1 MVIRVKK
8 KKKDYMFTYQENT
21 HFSQAAQC
29 SREKFWEEI
38 RKTSTAW
45 KIDSRREIL
54 EAVEK
59 RDKKVIKKWLKNE
72 DYGKFLAKKRGLKKA
87 AIKREQSGTR
97 SDSAEREQAR
107 PKVKSSARQKFFE
120 KSDEERLLAFA
131 QELKD
136 NLTAFIFSCYE
147 FDATET
153 AKGTMFRHRRLADC
167 HLNGLVM
174 LDIDHVDN
182 PLEVFEALKANQ
194 ELMART
200 ALAHITSSK
209 KGIRIVFTA
218 NIKDGNLADNQIVFA
233 EKLGFKADSSCIDA
247 TRNSFAPKE
256 EDILYINEE
265 LLFDYYN
272 EAFDKRFTAEYRQ
285 KKTQPTRFQFDSAAG
300 ADPAHKSENPSVA
313 GQDAEQGA
321 QAVSGVDVEGMAKI
335 KTTTGTTETTIKDD
349 NLSSHEKMLSKL
361 SELSLEEKNELSSL
375 KWRGYDIQSIIDAR
389 YADKLPCAADSN
401 RHNES
406 LKLASDLLILFD
418 GDKQKTLAM
427 LKAQPWVQEIID
439 ERDENVEQTVASAA
453 QRMAEREK
461 KYLSQQPSKAM
472 QDAIAKAS
480 GKTYAEI
487 AKGTQTASAAAE
499 AQLTMDQWLWEWGDQ
514 IEALFDDY
522 PLLRDICRGLKKN
535 QYPAAVFVA
544 GGLLMTL
551 MTRCTYR
558 FYHRPEELRRL
569 NNSTLIIGD
578 PASGKS
584 FATRLFKL
592 LAAPIVAADKKGKD
606 AINAYREEMKTKG
619 ANKEKPK
626 KPKVVVRV
634 HPARTSNAQF
644 IQDMVNAVEVVD
656 GVEMQLHMLTFD
668 TELDNTVTV
677 QKGGS
682 WIDKQSMELKAFHNE
697 EDGQAYSNVDSIFQD
712 FYVTW
717 NYIYTGTPLALRNK
731 VNERNF
737 GSGLATRL
745 TVIPL
750 PSTNFEMMSREQN
763 VDFES
768 DGRLKEWAFKLDR
781 VKGELTVQHIVDE
794 LYEWTA
800 RRMADAKENESKAEE
815 MLCKR
820 CAYHGL
826 NFAAPFIVM
835 RHWAN
840 IHQDGQYWCGE
851 FETDDMDWRLA
862 ELLVTIQ
869 YACQRHYFLAMAEK
883 YFDDQLRDV
892 SVNAHRQQKTI
903 DAFERLPEEFTVD
916 DAKRCFSLTNDTVA
930 RVKISRLMK
939 DHFVEKAGDFVE
951 NGTTKAVFKK
961 TGKVMR

>member
-1 MVIRVKK
+1 MGFCYQKNFSNPTLPVDEPQFWGLVKA
-8 KKKDYMFTYQENT
+8 TQWNENIDKFRET
-21 HFSQAAQC
+21 GDAQL
-29 SREKFWEEI
+29 K
-38 RKTSTAW
+38 RK
-45 KIDSRREIL
+45 L
-54 EAVEK
+54 
-59 RDKKVIKKWLKNE
+59 
-72 DYGKFLAKKRGLKKA
+72 
-87 AIKREQSGTR
+87 
-97 SDSAEREQAR
+97 
-107 PKVKSSARQKFFE
+107 P
-120 KSDEERLLAFA
+120 
-131 QELKD
+131 
-136 NLTAFIFSCYE
+136 AFIFQAT
-147 FDATET
+147 FDETTSKSGKTGAWRKQAAT
-153 AKGTMFRHRRLADC
+153 RLT
-167 HLNGLVM
+167 GLVVM
-174 LDIDHVDN
+174 DVDHIEN
-182 PLEVFEALKANQ
+182 PLTMYQGWVEKALDFKA
-194 ELMART
+194 LGIV
-200 ALAHITSSK
+200 LIYITPSG
-209 KGIRIVFTA
+209 KGLKIV
-218 NIKDGNLADNQIVFA
+218 
-233 EKLGFKADSSCIDA
+233 FKADVAKGNLIDNQHAMAKVLGVEVDESCKDA
-247 TRNSFAPKE
+247 SRMSFICKE
-256 EDILYINEE
+256 TDILYLDKE
-265 LLFDYYN
+265 L
-272 EAFDKRFTAEYRQ
+272 FTYENKEFGEKYDAEYRAGHSADT
-285 KKTQPTRFQFDSAAG
+285 KPTNVADKGHQQDS
-300 ADPAHKSENPSVA
+300 ETIRTV
-313 GQDAEQGA
+313 DAE
-321 QAVSGVDVEGMAKI
+321 
-335 KTTTGTTETTIKDD
+335 T
-349 NLSSHEKMLSKL
+349 L
-361 SELSLEEKNELSSL
+361 ELTWK
-375 KWRGYDIQSIIDAR
+375 GYDVQSIIDLR
-389 YADKLPCAADSN
+389 YGDKLPCAADSN

-406 LKLASDLLILFD
+406 LKLASDLLIMFD

-427 LKAQPWVQEIID
+427 LKAQSWVQEIID
-439 ERDENVEQTVASAA
+439 ERDENVEQTVSSAA

-487 AKGTQTASAAAE
+487 TKGAQTTSAAAE
-499 AQLTMDQWLWEWGDQ
+499 AQMTMDQWLWEWGDQ

-544 GGLLMTL
+544 GGLMMTL

-592 LAAPIVAADKKGKD
+592 LAAPMVAADKAGIA
-606 AINAYREEMKTKG
+606 AINRYKEEMKTKG
-619 ANKEKPK
+619 ANKEKPQ
-626 KPKVVVRV
+626 KPKALFRV

-656 GVEMQLHMLTFD
+656 GTEMQLHMLTFD
-668 TELDNTVTV
+668 TELDNTLTV

-697 EDGQAYSNVDSIFQD
+697 EDGQAYSNLDSVVQNFI
-712 FYVTW
+712 VTW

-763 VDFES
+763 VDYES